1 MKDGDPFQQASNA
14 ALRFLSHRP
23 RSEAEVR
30 TRLGRRFPPPI
41 VDRVLGDLRDRGL
54 VNDAE
59 FASLWRDSR
68 SSLNPKSAASI
79 RRELAAKGVA
89 RDIADDA
96 VRNMDD
102 LESACR
108 AGRRLAQ
115 RLASCDFTSFH
126 GRLRGHLQRRGFST
140 SVARRAISLLWDEQ
154 RADAPALSRDD
165 GDTGLAPAGRA
176 GS

>member
-1 MKDGDPFQQASNA
+1 MKDSDPFQRASNA

-30 TRLGRRFPPPI
+30 TRLGRRFPPAI
-41 VDRVLGDLRDRGL
+41 VDRVLDDLKDRGL

-68 SSLNPKSAASI
+68 SSFNPRSAASI
-79 RRELAAKGVA
+79 RRELAAKGVD

-102 LESACR
+102 LDGACR

-115 RLASCDFTSFH
+115 RLASSDFTSFH
-126 GRLRGHLQRRGFST
+126 GRLRGHLHRRGFNT
-140 SVARRAISLLWDEQ
+140 SVARKAISLLWNEQ
-154 RADAPALSRDD
+154 RAGAPAASRDD
-165 GDTGLAPAGRA
+165 GDTGFAPAGGA

>member
-1 MKDGDPFQQASNA
+1 MKDSDPFQRASSA

-30 TRLGRRFPPPI
+30 TRLGRRFPLPI
-41 VDRVLGDLRDRGL
+41 VDRVLDDLKDRGL

-59 FASLWRDSR
+59 FAALWRDSR
-68 SSLNPKSAASI
+68 SSFNPRSAASI

-89 RDIADDA
+89 RDIVDDA

-102 LESACR
+102 LDSACR

-115 RLASCDFTSFH
+115 RLVSSNFTSFH
-126 GRLRGHLQRRGFST
+126 GRLRGHLHRRGFST

-154 RADAPALSRDD
+154 RAGASAASLDD
-165 GDTGLAPAGRA
+165 GDTGTAPPGRA
-176 GS
+176 GL